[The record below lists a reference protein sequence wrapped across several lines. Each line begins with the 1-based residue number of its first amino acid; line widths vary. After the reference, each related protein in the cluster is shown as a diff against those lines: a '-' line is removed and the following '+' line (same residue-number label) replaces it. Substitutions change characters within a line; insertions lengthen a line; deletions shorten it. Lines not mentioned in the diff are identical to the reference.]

1 MLEIH
6 NNKNFTEEDMEDEN
20 HEEEVNSKRTSF
32 LNQVD
37 EILGECDPKSLQ
49 RGLFSATI
57 GPLVQDLGLFKN
69 DFIYQIIFMIS

>member
-1 MLEIH
+1 
-6 NNKNFTEEDMEDEN
+6 MEDEN
-20 HEEEVNSKRTSF
+20 FEEEEVNSKRTSF

-57 GPLVQDLGLFKN
+57 GPLVQDLGFLFNN
-69 DFIYQIIFMIS
+69 DFSISK

>member
-1 MLEIH
+1 
-6 NNKNFTEEDMEDEN
+6 MEDEN
-20 HEEEVNSKRTSF
+20 HEEEEEEVNSKRTSF

-57 GPLVQDLGLFKN
+57 GPLVQDLGF
-69 DFIYQIIFMIS
+69 F

>member
-1 MLEIH
+1 LLEVYH
-6 NNKNFTEEDMEDEN
+6 NKHFTEEDMEDEN
-20 HEEEVNSKRTSF
+20 HEEEEEEVNSKRTSF

-57 GPLVQDLGLFKN
+57 GPLVQDLGF
-69 DFIYQIIFMIS
+69 F